1 MAETTW
7 AKKRQKVIKHL
18 ADTTNHVGEYLD
30 RLVEAD
36 MKNMPRYENPF
47 PPNWIPKETQEPDV
61 TVPNGRDT
69 RENKVLR
76 RKKNNNNG
84 RGRKTTGSQTEITGP
99 ITKRGDMPT
108 LDDMTQWTVRRLK
121 GHLRQAKLADYG
133 TKPDLALR
141 LWMFFTKNT
150 HTMTE
155 MLETHARELNKAR
168 EEGREDLYKYI

>member
-1 MAETTW
+1 MGETPGKTKTRAE
-7 AKKRQKVIKHL
+7 
-18 ADTTNHVGEYLD
+18 
-30 RLVEAD
+30 
-36 MKNMPRYENPF
+36 
-47 PPNWIPKETQEPDV
+47 
-61 TVPNGRDT
+61 
-69 RENKVLR
+69 
-76 RKKNNNNG
+76 RKKNNNG

-99 ITKRGDMPT
+99 ITKKGDMPT